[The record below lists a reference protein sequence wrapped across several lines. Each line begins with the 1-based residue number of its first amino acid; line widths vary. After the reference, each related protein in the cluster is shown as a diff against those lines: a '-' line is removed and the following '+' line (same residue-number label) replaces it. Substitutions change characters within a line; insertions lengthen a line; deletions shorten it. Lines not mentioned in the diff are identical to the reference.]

1 MAALQRHSPVEFSV
15 HPVKTTIRDNWEVVL
30 EYEDEVKGPHL
41 VDLSHRKRWD
51 VQSSSLSTIRPGRVN
66 IPEIPNQCTFQNG
79 LLIKRMNLTQAHVWH
94 IYGDKL
100 EMPAISAF
108 TDVTESSIFLA
119 LMGHDIFFI
128 AEKLTSLDL
137 LNPAKEP
144 LFLLQGPF
152 SHIPSQVVVM
162 DRKNNSG
169 VILFTCSRGYAWDMV
184 DAILEAGEEF
194 GLRPA
199 GENAFTGYLENGSV

>member
-51 VQSSSLSTIRPGRVN
+51 VQSSNLSTIRPGGVN
-66 IPEIPNQCTFQNG
+66 IPDIPGQCAFQNG
-79 LLIKRMNLTQAHVWH
+79 LLMKRMNLTQAHIWH

-108 TDVTESSIFLA
+108 TDVTESSVFLA
-119 LMGHDIFFI
+119 LMGHDVFLI

-137 LNPAKEP
+137 LNPAKKP

-152 SHIPSQVVVM
+152 SHVPSQVVVM